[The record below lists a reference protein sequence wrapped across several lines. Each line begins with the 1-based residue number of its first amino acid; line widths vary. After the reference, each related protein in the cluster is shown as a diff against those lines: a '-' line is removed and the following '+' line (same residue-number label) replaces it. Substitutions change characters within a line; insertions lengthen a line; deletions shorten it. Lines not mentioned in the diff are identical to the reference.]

1 MLPIRRLSLFSQ
13 HRLAYRS
20 YQRRKQVNNEK
31 QFYASIAES
40 MRNGAKL
47 EERLAIMEIV
57 IEELKHAS
65 TQEELQALDRVAAQI
80 KHRTTKGL

>member
-1 MLPIRRLSLFSQ
+1 MTAESDFC
-13 HRLAYRS
+13 
-20 YQRRKQVNNEK
+20 EK
-31 QFYASIAES
+31 IAES

-65 TQEELQALDRVAAQI
+65 TQAELDALDRVAAQI
-80 KHRTTKGL
+80 KHRTTQGL

>member
-1 MLPIRRLSLFSQ
+1 M
-13 HRLAYRS
+13 
-20 YQRRKQVNNEK
+20 NTEGE
-31 QFYASIAES
+31 FYERIMES

-65 TQEELQALDRVAAQI
+65 TEGELQALDRVAAQI

>member
-1 MLPIRRLSLFSQ
+1 MTAESD
-13 HRLAYRS
+13 
-20 YQRRKQVNNEK
+20 
-31 QFYASIAES
+31 FYKKIAES

-57 IEELKHAS
+57 IEEIKHAT
-65 TQEELQALDRVAAQI
+65 TQAELDALDRVAAQI

>member
-1 MLPIRRLSLFSQ
+1 VTAES
-13 HRLAYRS
+13 
-20 YQRRKQVNNEK
+20 E
-31 QFYASIAES
+31 FYERIMES

-65 TQEELQALDRVAAQI
+65 SQAELDALDRVAAQI

>member
-1 MLPIRRLSLFSQ
+1 MTN
-13 HRLAYRS
+13 AD
-20 YQRRKQVNNEK
+20 E
-31 QFYASIAES
+31 FYASIANS
-40 MRNGAKL
+40 IRNGAKL

-65 TQEELQALDRVAAQI
+65 SQAELDALDRVAAQI

>member
-1 MLPIRRLSLFSQ
+1 MTN
-13 HRLAYRS
+13 AD
-20 YQRRKQVNNEK
+20 E
-31 QFYASIAES
+31 FYASIANS

-47 EERLAIMEIV
+47 EERLAILEIV

>member
-1 MLPIRRLSLFSQ
+1 MTNADEFYFSILQ
-13 HRLAYRS
+13 S
-20 YQRRKQVNNEK
+20 N
-31 QFYASIAES
+31 
-40 MRNGAKL
+40 RNQAKL

-65 TQEELQALDRVAAQI
+65 SQAELDALDRVAAQI

>member
-1 MLPIRRLSLFSQ
+1 MSNAQEFLG
-13 HRLAYRS
+13 
-20 YQRRKQVNNEK
+20 
-31 QFYASIAES
+31 SIAVS

-57 IEELKHAS
+57 IEEIKHAT
-65 TQEELQALDRVAAQI
+65 TQEELDALDRVAAQI

>member
-1 MLPIRRLSLFSQ
+1 MNTE
-13 HRLAYRS
+13 H
-20 YQRRKQVNNEK
+20 E
-31 QFYASIAES
+31 FYAKIAES

-47 EERLAIMEIV
+47 EERLAILEIV

-65 TQEELQALDRVAAQI
+65 TEAEIQALDRVAAQI

>member
-1 MLPIRRLSLFSQ
+1 MSNADEFYFSI
-13 HRLAYRS
+13 LNS
-20 YQRRKQVNNEK
+20 N
-31 QFYASIAES
+31 
-40 MRNGAKL
+40 RNQAKL

-65 TQEELQALDRVAAQI
+65 TQAELDALDRVAAQI

>member
-1 MLPIRRLSLFSQ
+1 MSNADEFYFSILQ
-13 HRLAYRS
+13 S
-20 YQRRKQVNNEK
+20 N
-31 QFYASIAES
+31 
-40 MRNGAKL
+40 RNQAKL

-65 TQEELQALDRVAAQI
+65 TQAELDALDRVAAQI